1 MCHILTVY
9 LTRTFATHS
18 DSFDSSGAFNAFC
31 DLASEKY
38 VIGMPRDCRNCG
50 LARLPRSLHS
60 TSSSALRLP
69 LSLEPSLVLHRREL
83 MQASGHHRLWFIFAM
98 PAGVSWPR
106 YLKMLTASM
115 LAMFVGAEVVHRYY
129 RPDLT
134 IPEIP
139 PQPGE
144 LRTELLG
151 LKKRNN

>member
-1 MCHILTVY
+1 
-9 LTRTFATHS
+9 
-18 DSFDSSGAFNAFC
+18 
-31 DLASEKY
+31 
-38 VIGMPRDCRNCG
+38 
-50 LARLPRSLHS
+50 
-60 TSSSALRLP
+60 
-69 LSLEPSLVLHRREL
+69 
-83 MQASGHHRLWFIFAM
+83 M